1 MATFAPSAARRFAM
15 AAPMPRDPP
24 VTSAILPSSFLVIV
38 FLLFLESRSLLLL
51 RLAATLDVAVQY
63 LPHTLISWDR
73 CFRSMGARMELR
85 HLRYFVAVAEAG
97 GLTGA
102 AQRNLHTSQPS
113 LSRQIR
119 DLENEVGAQLLTRR
133 ARGIEL
139 TPAGRTFLDHAR
151 GVLSQVE
158 AAAEAARRVAHPG
171 KPCFVMGFLTGHEL
185 TWMPE
190 ALQILR
196 DELPNIDVMISSQYS
211 PLLADGLS
219 KGKIDAAFLRRE
231 RGAPDLAFRLLVKEP
246 LVVVLPSNH
255 RLAALKAISPQ
266 DLVGEKFVTVSG
278 TAPVLR
284 VIIDDYLKRS
294 GIDITPAHE
303 ADHLAMG
310 MSLIASTRGVG
321 LLPAYAQNF
330 LPSSVTSRPL
340 RGDTPTIDLVLG
352 YKKSNKSPILK
363 LLLSRL
369 DELVVRV
376 SRKAH

>member
-1 MATFAPSAARRFAM
+1 MTKKSAKPLRGSSDHLVRLRIPLVVAP
-15 AAPMPRDPP
+15 
-24 VTSAILPSSFLVIV
+24 LK
-38 FLLFLESRSLLLL
+38 
-51 RLAATLDVAVQY
+51 
-63 LPHTLISWDR
+63 HTLLGWDE
-73 CFRSMGARMELR
+73 CFTSMGVGMELR

-97 GLTGA
+97 SLTVA
-102 AQRNLHTSQPS
+102 AEQRLHTSQPS

-119 DLENEVGAQLLTRR
+119 DLEGEVGAQLLKRR

-139 TPAGRTFLDHAR
+139 TPAGRAFLDHAR
-151 GVLSQVE
+151 LVLSQVE
-158 AAAEAARRVAHPG
+158 AASEAARRVAHPS
-171 KPCFVMGFLTGHEL
+171 KPCFTMGFLTGHEL
-185 TWMPE
+185 RWMPE
-190 ALQILR
+190 ALRILR

-231 RGAPDLAFRLLVKEP
+231 KGLPDLAFRLLVKEP
-246 LVVVLPSNH
+246 LMVVLPGDH
-255 RLAALKAISPQ
+255 RLAALKSIGAQGLESEI
-266 DLVGEKFVTVSG
+266 FVTVSN

-284 VIIDDYLKRS
+284 AVIDKYLKRS

-310 MSLIASTRGVG
+310 MSLIASTGGVG

-340 RGDTPTIDLVLG
+340 KGDAPTVDLVLG
-352 YKKSNKSPILK
+352 YKKSNQSPVLK

-369 DELVVRV
+369 DELVARASNK
-376 SRKAH
+376 SR